1 MDIFFNYLII
11 IYYIGEYAKCGII
24 RRISG
29 AEQEYSLSKA
39 KVEHDRAWS
48 PNGWVTVTCSGLR
61 PDLRFLRSQIPCR
74 LYKSTAWVILVNFI
88 HVNTVCA
95 ASRSILDLYFCLV
108 LVSLDHR
115 DTITADS
122 YVPCIRRR
130 HHSDVIFL

>member
-1 MDIFFNYLII
+1 MGDSYVLGF
-11 IYYIGEYAKCGII
+11 A
-24 RRISG
+24 
-29 AEQEYSLSKA
+29 
-39 KVEHDRAWS
+39 
-48 PNGWVTVTCSGLR
+48 

-74 LYKSTAWVILVNFI
+74 LYKSTAWVILVSFI